1 MKIQTIAFEN
11 INSLAGRWKIDFTVP
26 AYQDGIFLITG
37 RTGAGK
43 TSIFDAVT
51 LALYG
56 KTARQKSDRST
67 AEQKKTDDCPYM
79 TKGTR
84 VCWAEA
90 VFESRGRLWKSSYRV
105 TRSSKKG
112 TLQKTGELA
121 ELVNGV
127 WVPRTDKLEEWR
139 EKTAEAIGLRF
150 QEFLRCVLLAQGS
163 FAEFLRAKGDDRAV
177 ILEGITGTEIYKD
190 ISRQVHA
197 EKRAREKALEE
208 AEAQVQGIRLLSAE
222 DLKALRVRLAGFEE
236 REEAAEKEAARLDE
250 ALSWLHKK
258 ADLTHEHE
266 ESKKSLEDARE
277 ADKRFAENRQRLDL
291 A

>member
-90 VFESRGRLWKSSYRV
+90 VFESRGRLWKIKLSRDAFIQE
-105 TRSSKKG
+105 RHAPENRRARR
-112 TLQKTGELA
+112 TGE
-121 ELVNGV
+121 
-127 WVPRTDKLEEWR
+127 W
-139 EKTAEAIGLRF
+139 
-150 QEFLRCVLLAQGS
+150 CVG
-163 FAEFLRAKGDDRAV
+163 
-177 ILEGITGTEIYKD
+177 
-190 ISRQVHA
+190 
-197 EKRAREKALEE
+197 
-208 AEAQVQGIRLLSAE
+208 
-222 DLKALRVRLAGFEE
+222 
-236 REEAAEKEAARLDE
+236 AA
-250 ALSWLHKK
+250 HG
-258 ADLTHEHE
+258 
-266 ESKKSLEDARE
+266 
-277 ADKRFAENRQRLDL
+277 
-291 A
+291 

>member
-112 TLQKTGELA
+112 PGKFSSGGP
-121 ELVNGV
+121 V
-127 WVPRTDKLEEWR
+127 
-139 EKTAEAIGLRF
+139 
-150 QEFLRCVLLAQGS
+150 
-163 FAEFLRAKGDDRAV
+163 
-177 ILEGITGTEIYKD
+177 
-190 ISRQVHA
+190 
-197 EKRAREKALEE
+197 
-208 AEAQVQGIRLLSAE
+208 
-222 DLKALRVRLAGFEE
+222 
-236 REEAAEKEAARLDE
+236 
-250 ALSWLHKK
+250 
-258 ADLTHEHE
+258 
-266 ESKKSLEDARE
+266 
-277 ADKRFAENRQRLDL
+277 
-291 A
+291 

>member
-127 WVPRTDKLEEWR
+127 WVPPSLSKYFLI
-139 EKTAEAIGLRF
+139 AN
-150 QEFLRCVLLAQGS
+150 QE
-163 FAEFLRAKGDDRAV
+163 
-177 ILEGITGTEIYKD
+177 GTEKINGHP
-190 ISRQVHA
+190 ISARK
-197 EKRAREKALEE
+197 EKSNPRENPF
-208 AEAQVQGIRLLSAE
+208 QG
-222 DLKALRVRLAGFEE
+222 DYG
-236 REEAAEKEAARLDE
+236 
-250 ALSWLHKK
+250 
-258 ADLTHEHE
+258 
-266 ESKKSLEDARE
+266 
-277 ADKRFAENRQRLDL
+277 
-291 A
+291 